1 MTSKLLG
8 WARSALAPRERLL
21 PGLGVRLAAHPRLA
35 VATLVALRR
44 VPGAGRNVS
53 RPLIQRMATR
63 LLLPVSGGFRISV
76 DTSEAMGRVLVA
88 TGVWEPHVTAVF
100 KRLLL
105 PGDVCVDVG
114 ANTGYFTLLAAK
126 LVGPTGRVYAL
137 EPAPDTFAAL
147 LANLDLNGCSNAIPL
162 QVAAGDAQGEVLFDD
177 QPRGMGI
184 RSRVRPEGTDGGSGT
199 MVRVPVRDIPSLLDD
214 EAIDRL
220 RLVKIDVEGY
230 EVEVLRGL
238 ETLFDTG
245 ARPAVLIEIHLEV
258 VRPAL
263 ELLVRLSRSH
273 ELSLYDLRV
282 GQAPVDVSGHSPD
295 QLAAALEQANE
306 RHLIMTPGL

>member
-1 MTSKLLG
+1 
-8 WARSALAPRERLL
+8 
-21 PGLGVRLAAHPRLA
+21 
-35 VATLVALRR
+35 
-44 VPGAGRNVS
+44 
-53 RPLIQRMATR
+53 MATR
-63 LLLPVSGGFRISV
+63 LQLPVTGGFRICV

-137 EPAPDTFAAL
+137 EPAPETFAAL
-147 LANLDLNGCSNAIPL
+147 LANIQLNGCSNVIPL
-162 QVAAGDAQGEVLFDD
+162 QVAAGDARGEVLFDD
-177 QPRGMGI
+177 QPNGMAI
-184 RSRVRPEGTDGGSGT
+184 RSGVRPEGIEGSGT
-199 MVRVPVRDIPSLLDD
+199 LVRVPVRDIPSVLDG

-238 ETLFDTG
+238 EPLFDTG
-245 ARPAVLIEIHLEV
+245 ARPAVLIELHLEV
-258 VRPAL
+258 VRAAL
-263 ELLVRLSRSH
+263 ELLVRLAHSN

-282 GQAPVDVSGHSPD
+282 GRAPVDVSDRSAD
-295 QLAAALEQANE
+295 QLVTALENENE
-306 RHLIMTPGL
+306 RHLLLTPGL